1 MANEKAP
8 ENYYGS
14 SEFKRDIKEVVWEN
28 RIQTV
33 AVILIFFFGIET
45 LKDLSKRK

>member
-1 MANEKAP
+1 MANEKTP
-8 ENYYGS
+8 EAYYGS

-45 LKDLSKRK
+45 LKDLAKRK